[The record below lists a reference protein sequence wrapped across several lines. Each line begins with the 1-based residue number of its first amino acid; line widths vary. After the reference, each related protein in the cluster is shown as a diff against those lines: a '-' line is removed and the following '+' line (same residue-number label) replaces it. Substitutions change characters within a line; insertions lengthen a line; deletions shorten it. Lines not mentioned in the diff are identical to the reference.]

1 MPWKTLGAH
10 DPHSRLT
17 RYFPARL
24 LVLFTRIIYSKY
36 NLLWGECNYFILKS
50 NLVTFLQIIP
60 SFAKCWHSIY
70 SPSHLVK
77 CPHRQ
82 KKLMKT
88 LDFCQ
93 ICQFF
98 GSEFGNF
105 LSKFGH
111 FKFNLAFILKFCLV
125 FGPTWPFC
133 SRLAIFGNFRLELI
147 NKMKDGERW

>member
-1 MPWKTLGAH
+1 MPWKTVGAH
-10 DPHSRLT
+10 DPHSRLK

-70 SPSHLVK
+70 SPSLLVK
-77 CPHRQ
+77 CPHRR
-82 KKLMKT
+82 KTLMKT

-98 GSEFGNF
+98 VWIGNF

-111 FKFNLAFILKFCLV
+111 FEFKFVKILPNFWPNLAFLFQIGYFWQFQVGTYK
-125 FGPTWPFC
+125 
-133 SRLAIFGNFRLELI
+133 
-147 NKMKDGERW
+147 